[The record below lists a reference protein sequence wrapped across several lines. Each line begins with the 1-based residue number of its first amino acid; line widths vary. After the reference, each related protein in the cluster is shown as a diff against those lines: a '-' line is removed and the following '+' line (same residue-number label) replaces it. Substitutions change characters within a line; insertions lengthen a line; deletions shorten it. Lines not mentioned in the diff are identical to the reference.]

1 MALIIMQR
9 LPLFLSFLLLALAGQ
24 LNAQLSLNPFSWF
37 GGNSQEESLTLD
49 VATSADE
56 AAAAYLV
63 TEGKVELEAGNTGRA
78 DRRFKK
84 VIKRYSTTS
93 AAGEARYLRAKILM
107 SRGKWKKAFET
118 LQEIVEQNPNFEQ
131 FNQVISAQFDCA
143 TALMEGARGRILWI
157 IPGFRQLGEAIK
169 QFETVVKN
177 APYSDYAPL
186 ALMNIALVAEEQKD
200 SDIAIDALDRL
211 INYYPQSMLAP
222 DAYFNMAETYS
233 TLVKG
238 PEYDQGATR
247 QAISY
252 YEDFLILFS
261 QSNFVGSVEANL
273 ASMQNLLA
281 ESRLKLGD
289 FFYYYRNNNTA
300 ALTFYNE
307 TITIA
312 PESEAADEA
321 RARIQDVESGV
332 RPVSGAQIVR
342 SLLLID

>member
-1 MALIIMQR
+1 MQR
-9 LPLFLSFLLLALAGQ
+9 LPLLFSLILLASAGQ
-24 LNAQLSLNPFSWF
+24 LTAQQSLNPFNWF
-37 GGNSQEESLTLD
+37 GWGDQEESLALD
-49 VATSADE
+49 VANPADE
-56 AAAAYLV
+56 AAAKTLV
-63 TEGKVELEAGNTGRA
+63 TEGEVELEEGNTGRA

-84 VIKRYSTTS
+84 VIKRYSTTT

-107 SRGKWKKAFET
+107 TRGKWKKAFET
-118 LQEIVEQNPNFEQ
+118 LQEIVNQNPDFDQ
-131 FNQVISAQFDCA
+131 FNQVISAQFECA

-157 IPGFRQLGEAIK
+157 IPGFRQYDEAIR
-169 QFETVVKN
+169 QFETMVKN

-186 ALMNIALVAEEQKD
+186 ALMNIALVAEEKND
-200 SDIAIDALDRL
+200 PDVAIDALDRL

-233 TLVKG
+233 SLVKG

-252 YEDFLILFS
+252 YEDFLILFED
-261 QSNFVGSVEANL
+261 SNYVGSVEANL

-289 FFYYYRNNNTA
+289 YYYYYRNNNTA

-321 RARIQDVESGV
+321 RDRIEDVESGV
-332 RPVSGAQIVR
+332 RPVSGARVVR

>member
-1 MALIIMQR
+1 MQR
-9 LPLFLSFLLLALAGQ
+9 LPLFLSFLLFALAGQ
-24 LNAQLSLNPFSWF
+24 LNAQIGLNPFSWF
-37 GGNSQEESLTLD
+37 GGGTQESLALN
-49 VATSADE
+49 VATSADQAT
-56 AAAAYLV
+56 AADLV
-63 TEGKVELEAGNTGRA
+63 TEGKTALESGNIGRA

-107 SRGKWKKAFET
+107 TRGKWKKAFET
-118 LQEIVEQNPNFEQ
+118 LQEIVELNPNFEQ

-157 IPGFRQLGEAIK
+157 IPGFRQLSEAIR
-169 QFETVVKN
+169 QFEAVVRN

-186 ALMNIALVAEEQKD
+186 ALMNIALVAEQQED
-200 SDIAIDALDRL
+200 PDIAIDALDRL

-222 DAYFNMAETYS
+222 DAYFNMAETYAR
-233 TLVKG
+233 LVKG

-261 QSNFVGSVEANL
+261 ESNFVGSVEANL

-289 FFYYYRNNNTA
+289 FFYYYRSNNTA

-321 RARIQDVESGV
+321 RARIEDVESGV

-342 SLLLID
+342 SLLFID

>member
-1 MALIIMQR
+1 MQ
-9 LPLFLSFLLLALAGQ
+9 LAT
-24 LNAQLSLNPFSWF
+24 P
-37 GGNSQEESLTLD
+37 
-49 VATSADE
+49 ADE
-56 AAAAYLV
+56 ATAATLV
-63 TEGKVELEAGNTGRA
+63 DEGKLALEAGKTGLA

-84 VIKRYSTTS
+84 VIKRYSTTL
-93 AAGEARYLRAKILM
+93 AAGEARYLRGKILM
-107 SRGKWKKAFET
+107 TRGKWKKAFET
-118 LQEIVEQNPNFEQ
+118 LQEVVEKNPNFEQ
-131 FNQVISAQFDCA
+131 FNQVVSAQFDCA

-157 IPGFRQLGEAIK
+157 IPGFRQYSEAIR
-169 QFETVVKN
+169 QFEVIVRN

-186 ALMNIALVAEEQKD
+186 ALMNIALVAEGQNDPD
-200 SDIAIDALDRL
+200 SAIDALDRL

-222 DAYFNMAETYS
+222 DAYFNMAQTYAS
-233 TLVKG
+233 LVKG

-252 YEDFLILFS
+252 YEDFVILFS
-261 QSNFVGSVEANL
+261 ESNFVGSVEANL

-312 PESEAADEA
+312 PDSEAAAEA
-321 RARIQDVESGV
+321 RARIEDVESGV
-332 RPVSGAQIVR
+332 RPVSGARIVR
-342 SLLLID
+342 KLLLID

>member
-1 MALIIMQR
+1 MQR
-9 LPLFLSFLLLALAGQ
+9 LLLFFSFFLLALTGQ
-24 LNAQLSLNPFSWF
+24 LSAQQGLNPFNWF
-37 GGNSQEESLTLD
+37 GEGAGEASLSLD
-49 VATSADE
+49 VASPADE
-56 AAAAYLV
+56 AAAASLV
-63 TEGKVELEAGNTGRA
+63 EEGNTALEEGKSGSA

-84 VIKRYSTTS
+84 VIKRYSTTT

-107 SRGKWKKAFET
+107 TRGKWKKAFET
-118 LQEIVEQNPNFEQ
+118 LQEIVNENPDFEQ
-131 FNQVISAQFDCA
+131 FNKVIAAQFECA

-157 IPGFRQLGEAIK
+157 IPGFRQFDEAIR
-169 QFETVVKN
+169 QFETVVRN
-177 APYSDYAPL
+177 APYNDYAPL
-186 ALMNIALVAEEQKD
+186 ALMNIALVAEEKGD
-200 SDIAIDALDRL
+200 PDVAIDALDRL

-233 TLVKG
+233 SLVKG

-252 YEDFLILFS
+252 YEDFLILFDD
-261 QSNFVGSVEANL
+261 SNYVGSVEANL

-281 ESRLKLGD
+281 ESRLELGD

-307 TITIA
+307 AVTIA

-321 RARIQDVESGV
+321 RARIEDVEDGV

-342 SLLLID
+342 SLLLLD

>member
-1 MALIIMQR
+1 MQR
-9 LPLFLSFLLLALAGQ
+9 LPLLLSLFLLSLTGPLS
-24 LNAQLSLNPFSWF
+24 AQLSLNPLNWF
-37 GGNSQEESLTLD
+37 GGSAQEEALTLNL
-49 VATSADE
+49 ATSADE
-56 AAAAYLV
+56 AAAAALLA
-63 TEGKVELEAGNTGRA
+63 EGKAALEAGQTRRA

-84 VIKRYSTTS
+84 LIKRYETST
-93 AAGEARYLRAKILM
+93 AIGEARYLRAKILM
-107 SRGKWKKAFET
+107 TRGKWKKAFEL
-118 LQEIVEQNPNFEQ
+118 LQDIVEKSPSFEH
-131 FNQVISAQFDCA
+131 FDRVISAQFDCA

-157 IPGFRQLGEAIK
+157 IPGFRQYSEAIR
-169 QFETVVKN
+169 QFEVIVRN

-186 ALMNIALVAEEQKD
+186 ALMNIALVAEGQD
-200 SDIAIDALDRL
+200 DPDIAIDALDRL

-222 DAYFNMAETYS
+222 DAYFNMAETYAS
-233 TLVKG
+233 LVKG

-261 QSNFVGSVEANL
+261 ESNFVGSVEANL

-312 PESEAADEA
+312 PDSEAAAEA
-321 RARIQDVESGV
+321 RERIIDVESGV
-332 RPVSGAQIVR
+332 RPVSGARIVR
-342 SLLLID
+342 KLLLID

>member
-1 MALIIMQR
+1 MQR
-9 LPLFLSFLLLALAGQ
+9 LTLFLYLFLLTTVGPLRAELG
-24 LNAQLSLNPFSWF
+24 LNPLEWFESDSGKEEQLSIDIASN
-37 GGNSQEESLTLD
+37 
-49 VATSADE
+49 ADE
-56 AAAAYLV
+56 MTAASMVAK
-63 TEGKVELEAGNTGRA
+63 GKSELQNGNTGRA
-78 DRRFKK
+78 NSRFKK
-84 VIKRYSTTS
+84 VIKRYSTTQ

-107 SRGKWKKAFET
+107 TEGKWKKAFNT
-118 LQEIVEQNPNFEQ
+118 LQEIVKKNPDFEE
-131 FNQVISAQFDCA
+131 FNQVIGAQFECA

-157 IPGFRQLGEAIK
+157 IPGFRQYDEAVR
-169 QFETVVKN
+169 QFEIIVKN
-177 APYSDYAPL
+177 GPYSDYAPL
-186 ALMNIALVAEEQKD
+186 ALMNIALVAEKQDEPEV
-200 SDIAIDALDRL
+200 AIDALDRL

-233 TLVKG
+233 SLVKG

-261 QSNFVGSVEANL
+261 QSNYVGDVEANL
-273 ASMQNLLA
+273 KAMQNLLA

-307 TITIA
+307 TVTIA

-321 RARIQDVESGV
+321 RARIKDVTAGV
-332 RPVSGAQIVR
+332 RPISGAQIVR
-342 SLLLID
+342 SLLLIK